1 MGCSDMAFS
10 SNLPARVIS
19 RLRSNGA
26 RDVAQR
32 IARRTVRWIAGEFK
46 TADLDFPLLPNDIAD
61 STRLGVASAP
71 AQRSEGPLHIAWL
84 CVPPSPGSGGHTT
97 LFRMI
102 EGLEKRG
109 HRCTI
114 LLYNR
119 HGSELQF
126 DSGVIR
132 SHWPELAAEICY
144 APSRIT
150 GFDACVASSWE
161 TAHVLAARG
170 DSEYPK
176 FYFIQDYEPFF
187 YPHGSLYAL
196 AEDTYRFGFRHLAV
210 GQMVQEILGRE
221 TGTSAT
227 VVPFGCDTDVYKLEN
242 RGPRS
247 GVAFFARPGVD
258 RRGSI
263 LGKLALAEFHRRH
276 PEQPITVYGDQI
288 LNWDV
293 PHRYAGRLSPAQLN
307 HLYNHSATGLAM
319 SFTNV
324 SLVPEEMLAAG
335 MRPVVNE
342 SPLARMGLSNE
353 HIIWAPATPGGL
365 ADALSRA
372 IESPLEANEMA
383 RIATSV
389 RAGWEPSSTP
399 GRQGNR
405 RNMFKGY

>member
-1 MGCSDMAFS
+1 MTFS
-10 SNLPARVIS
+10 SSLPVRVIS

-32 IARRTVRWIAGEFK
+32 IARRTVRWIAGEFR
-46 TADLDFPLLPNDIAD
+46 TADLDFPLLLNDIAD
-61 STRLGVASAP
+61 STRLRLASAP
-71 AQRSEGPLHIAWL
+71 AHRSEGPLHIAWL

-119 HGSELQF
+119 HGSELPF

-132 SHWPELAAEICY
+132 SHWPELAAEIRY

-170 DSEYPK
+170 DSSYPK

-210 GQMVQEILGRE
+210 GRWSKRFSDAKREPPQRSFHSVATRTSTSSRTVAQDQE
-221 TGTSAT
+221 
-227 VVPFGCDTDVYKLEN
+227 
-242 RGPRS
+242 
-247 GVAFFARPGVD
+247 
-258 RRGSI
+258 
-263 LGKLALAEFHRRH
+263 
-276 PEQPITVYGDQI
+276 
-288 LNWDV
+288 
-293 PHRYAGRLSPAQLN
+293 
-307 HLYNHSATGLAM
+307 
-319 SFTNV
+319 
-324 SLVPEEMLAAG
+324 
-335 MRPVVNE
+335 
-342 SPLARMGLSNE
+342 
-353 HIIWAPATPGGL
+353 
-365 ADALSRA
+365 
-372 IESPLEANEMA
+372 
-383 RIATSV
+383 
-389 RAGWEPSSTP
+389 
-399 GRQGNR
+399 
-405 RNMFKGY
+405 